1 MKKASIISIGNELLS
16 GDGLDTNS
24 RWLSKQLL
32 LMGIP
37 TVSISIVGDDISMIS
52 DAIGQAASYAE
63 IILITGGL
71 GPTEDDLTRY
81 AVADFLG
88 AELTLRDKVFRQMLH
103 PSSASLYSLREGSS
117 SHFRPVA
124 KPGSLYARRINPLPL
139 RSEL

>member
-81 AVADFLG
+81 A
-88 AELTLRDKVFRQMLH
+88 
-103 PSSASLYSLREGSS
+103 
-117 SHFRPVA
+117 
-124 KPGSLYARRINPLPL
+124 
-139 RSEL
+139 